1 MAMRASQSRQRER
14 SGLALPRGFN
24 EDDDGDGARAGRTD
38 AGWAA
43 FVKFFLDGTFVT
55 KDPRMVWL
63 VPAALIGLFIL
74 RGIGEYLQT
83 FCPGFV
89 GRKIVK
95 NGCFVDVKAG
105 FDAAT
110 LGAAGLA
117 VWRL

>member
-1 MAMRASQSRQRER
+1 VIDIINELTSYGVEVFVHDPEADPAEALHEYGVKLHRWED
-14 SGLALPRGFN
+14 LPR
-24 EDDDGDGARAGRTD
+24 AD
-38 AGWAA
+38 AIVAA
-43 FVKFFLDGTFVT
+43 VAHKQYQ
-55 KDPRMVWL
+55 
-63 VPAALIGLFIL
+63 ALGLEEI
-74 RGIGEYLQT
+74 
-83 FCPGFV
+83 